1 MDLSDDKFLSQEDN
15 LFIKNAS
22 SILKNEECIQL
33 FTNDAALLYLLKKP
47 SCTKFYFFWS
57 IGSEKNQKILINNSK
72 NIKYAVSN
80 GNTDQWS
87 QPIEIKNPI
96 LYNYID
102 KNFQIINKIGNRN
115 ILLKKD

>member
-1 MDLSDDKFLSQEDN
+1 MQAKSEPPNNRSITINHQAVYNLSKFNSMLNFQ
-15 LFIKNAS
+15 
-22 SILKNEECIQL
+22 
-33 FTNDAALLYLLKKP
+33 LKKP
-47 SCTKFYFFWS
+47 NSTKFYFFWS

-102 KNFQIINKIGNRN
+102 KKFQIINKIGNRN

>member
-15 LFIKNAS
+15 IFIKNAS

-33 FTNDAALLYLLKKP
+33 FTNDAALLYLFKKP

-57 IGSEKNQKILINNSK
+57 VGSEKNQQILIKKSK
-72 NIKYAVSN
+72 KIKYAISGGVT
-80 GNTDQWS
+80 GKWS
-87 QPIEIKNPI
+87 QPIEIKNPV

-102 KNFQIINKIGNRN
+102 KNFQKINQIGNRK